1 MGLKEPNFPSEMGNI
16 PYDEIIGGPLTAAV
30 DANTEA
36 SRNAADFIQN
46 VAFKESSDFASF
58 SDAKEPRY
66 VTFNYKKDTLDG
78 SGNRTEEEFELRVP
92 LLLLL
97 HVPYFEIENVTIDFN
112 VKLNSVRKRAISEEA
127 SVDTEASYGLGGPF
141 ASFSVSGSYKRTD
154 KRSQQVERTY
164 DQQVHVEAGSIEPP
178 EGVSRILDVLE
189 QTITEKGGNDGQN
202 SNNSNNSNNSS

>member
-46 VAFKESSDFASF
+46 VAFEEESDFGSF
-58 SDAKEPRY
+58 SNAKVPRY
-66 VTFNYKKDTLDG
+66 VTFNYTKDRIDE
-78 SGNRTEEEFELRVP
+78 SGNRTEENFELRVP

-112 VKLNSVRKRAISEEA
+112 VKLNSVRKRAIAEEA
-127 SVDTEASYGLGGPF
+127 SVEAEASYGLGGPF
-141 ASFSVSGSYKRTD
+141 ASFSVSGSYQRSD
-154 KRSQQVERTY
+154 KRSQKIQRTY

-178 EGVSRILDVLE
+178 DGVTRILDVLE
-189 QTITEKGGNDGQN
+189 QTITETGESDAQNGNGNDNGN
-202 SNNSNNSNNSS
+202 GDA